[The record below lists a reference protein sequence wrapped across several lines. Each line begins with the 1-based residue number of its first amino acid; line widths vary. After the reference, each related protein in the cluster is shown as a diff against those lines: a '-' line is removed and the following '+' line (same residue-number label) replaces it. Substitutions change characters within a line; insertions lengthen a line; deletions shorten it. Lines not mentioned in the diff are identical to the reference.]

1 MARRLRIQF
10 PGAIYHLINRGNY
23 RRDLF
28 ATVGAAK
35 AFECALGEAS
45 TRFGWIVHAYCLLRN
60 HYHVALT
67 TPVPN
72 LSDGMHWLQTT
83 FALRFNRFRSERG
96 HLFQGRYQ
104 SPLVEDAA
112 ALVRVV
118 EYIHLNPVM
127 AGIVP
132 ADRVADFR
140 WSSLPRLVK
149 GQRPDWLSPTAWLPA
164 LGLSDHARDWKR
176 YVADLQR
183 LAESPEEQEKRG
195 FDELTRD
202 WAIGSDG
209 WKQALARE
217 HEHRALDLDLPRNE
231 SQALKEQRWRAMLET
246 ELRGRGKDS
255 VAVVRD
261 AKSIR
266 WKVEIAFVLRKK
278 SGAPYRWIAQSL
290 AMGSPLAVRVAV
302 CRFANV

>member
-28 ATVGAAK
+28 DTVGAAK
-35 AFECALGEAS
+35 SFECALGEAS
-45 TRFGWIVHAYCLLRN
+45 ARFHWVIHAFCLLRN
-60 HYHVALT
+60 HFHVALT

-104 SPLVEDAA
+104 SPLVEDAT

-118 EYIHLNPVM
+118 DYIHLNPVK

-132 ADRVADFR
+132 LEHVADFR
-140 WSSLPRLVK
+140 WSSLARFVK
-149 GQRPDWLSPTAWLPA
+149 GPRPNWLSAHEWLQA
-164 LGLSDHARDWKR
+164 LGLADHPRDWDR
-176 YVADLQR
+176 YVADLHA
-183 LAESPEEQEKRG
+183 LAHHPEEQKKRG

-202 WAIGSDG
+202 WAIGSHG

-217 HEHRALDLDLPRNE
+217 YGHRALDLDLPRNE
-231 SQALKEQRWRAMLET
+231 TLALKEQRWTTMLET

-255 VAVVRD
+255 AAAVRE

-266 WKVEIAFVLRKK
+266 WKVEIAFALRKK
-278 SGAPYRWIAQSL
+278 CGAPYRWIAQSL

-302 CRFANV
+302 CRLANV